1 MPSTIGP
8 RTLDR
13 WACKGFLT
21 GYLIFLLRK
30 KDKILASIDF
40 SEVFFCCLFVVVFF
54 LQQSLFQ

>member
-21 GYLIFLLRK
+21 GYLIFLLGK
-30 KDKILASIDF
+30 KDKSLLSIDF
-40 SEVFFCCLFVVVFF
+40 SEVFFFYFF
-54 LQQSLFQ
+54 LSSKAFSNEIL